1 MTVLA
6 FLKKYFQ
13 KFNYNQKFDYNLRKT
28 RLKKTLS
35 SLGQYNNE
43 VLINTVIHFFMN
55 EKLFELCCIENDF
68 AKYFAIAVTSRQ
80 ECF

>member
-13 KFNYNQKFDYNLRKT
+13 KFNYNQKFDYNLRET

-35 SLGQYNNE
+35 SLGQYNKE

-55 EKLFELCCIENDF
+55 EKLFELYCIENDF